1 MYEIDTSRADLVQE
15 FRENP
20 FGPYSPELAL
30 LVNRLRLEPMAER
43 YVLICTQRGREW
55 MLGRLPSERGEPVE
69 RFEDRVFEDYAA
81 ATWEVFRMRWHAVTG
96 QELT

>member
-15 FRENP
+15 FREKP

-30 LVNRLRLEPMAER
+30 LVNRLRLEPVGGR
-43 YVLICTQRGREW
+43 TILVCTQRGREW
-55 MLGRLPSERGEPVE
+55 MLAKMPSERGAKIEL
-69 RFEDRVFEDYAA
+69 FEDRVFSDYAA